1 VIWEDGYQTKV
12 SYLSPAEVARR
23 QGLDA
28 DLAGALES
36 IDGGPAPW

>member
-1 VIWEDGYQTKV
+1 VVWEDGYQTKV
-12 SYLSPAEVARR
+12 NYPLPAEVARR
-23 QGLDA
+23 YGLDA